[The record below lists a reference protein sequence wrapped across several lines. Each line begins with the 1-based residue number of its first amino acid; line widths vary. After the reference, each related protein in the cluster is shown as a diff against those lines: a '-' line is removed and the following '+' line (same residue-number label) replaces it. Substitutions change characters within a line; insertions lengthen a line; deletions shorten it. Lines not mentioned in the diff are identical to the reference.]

1 MKIRMG
7 PYPEWQG
14 TKYLKIANFHWHSL
28 CDKHYSKHLTFMKS
42 FNPMRSVTIIVPM
55 RPREKYIFH
64 CHTTSVEKA
73 RNMNPGIL
81 AAEPMYIATILF
93 CLKGIGPTYPSWV
106 FLPERGES
114 IPCLHSR
121 CFLVGQVFSIFYL
134 LLTLSGPKWW
144 YVRVCPFC
152 LVFCFPFPSNMKL
165 AALQSSGNLHP
176 FGKNQLYTYIS
187 PQQSYLWN
195 LHRVLAGS
203 AQVPLC
209 PLKETRKYI
218 FLFLSPY
225 IFSALSALGTSL
237 NGLLPFQLWSL
248 PTEQK

>member
-1 MKIRMG
+1 MKIRMR

-55 RPREKYIFH
+55 RHREKYVFH
-64 CHTTSVEKA
+64 CHTTWVEKA

-81 AAEPMYIATILF
+81 AAEPMCIAAILF

-134 LLTLSGPKWW
+134 LLTLSRPKWW
-144 YVRVCPFC
+144 YMRVCPFC
-152 LVFCFPFPSNMKL
+152 LVF
-165 AALQSSGNLHP
+165 
-176 FGKNQLYTYIS
+176 
-187 PQQSYLWN
+187 W
-195 LHRVLAGS
+195 
-203 AQVPLC
+203 
-209 PLKETRKYI
+209 
-218 FLFLSPY
+218 FLFS
-225 IFSALSALGTSL
+225 FSQQYEASCSSVQWEFTSL
-237 NGLLPFQLWSL
+237 WEKNSFILTFPHIRVICGTPQGACRLCTSAFVSP
-248 PTEQK
+248 ERN